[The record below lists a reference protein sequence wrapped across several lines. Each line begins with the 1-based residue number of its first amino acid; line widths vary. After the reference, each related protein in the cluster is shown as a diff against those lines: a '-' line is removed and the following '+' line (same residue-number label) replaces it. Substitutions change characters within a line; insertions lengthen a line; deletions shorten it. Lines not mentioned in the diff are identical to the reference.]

1 MNFFWK
7 IVFVIIAAIFF
18 LCRTKWCDLVFCL
31 LWFIAVHCHGS
42 FYFFCSRDV
51 VCRWSYPLV
60 PDTQT
65 DEGGQII
72 SHSRHN
78 VYTSKDV
85 MLAKYG
91 ERSLVL
97 FIFYPLILVSIDMF
111 FNFIFASFSTLQ
123 YTLSFYL
130 LKKKTYYLVKWEN
143 KFRWQYIE
151 CWRSL
156 INVKMSKI
164 SLFIG
169 NIETLYIISS
179 FIMMPLF
186 ILAEVVYWNRMCWLV
201 EERELET
208 IPE

>member
-1 MNFFWK
+1 M
-7 IVFVIIAAIFF
+7 FVIIAAMFSCVGQNVGFNSLFTMIYG
-18 LCRTKWCDLVFCL
+18 
-31 LWFIAVHCHGS
+31 VHCHGS

-123 YTLSFYL
+123 YTLSFSL
-130 LKKKTYYLVKWEN
+130 LK
-143 KFRWQYIE
+143 
-151 CWRSL
+151 
-156 INVKMSKI
+156 
-164 SLFIG
+164 
-169 NIETLYIISS
+169 IET
-179 FIMMPLF
+179 
-186 ILAEVVYWNRMCWLV
+186 
-201 EERELET
+201 
-208 IPE
+208 